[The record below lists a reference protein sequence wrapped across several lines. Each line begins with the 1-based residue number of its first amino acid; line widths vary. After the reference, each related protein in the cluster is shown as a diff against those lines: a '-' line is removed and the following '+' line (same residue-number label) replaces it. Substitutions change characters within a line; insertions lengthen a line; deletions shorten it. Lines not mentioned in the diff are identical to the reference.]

1 MNKMK
6 VGQLENI
13 IKLVSLEGLIKDF
26 CIDTDGSVK
35 AIDEVNTLLVDL
47 QYNGIEL
54 ENKIG
59 IDNGKKT
66 MHLLSS
72 FDKDQELVFTD
83 SHITVTDKKGK
94 KAKIPLVNT
103 ENIKPSPVLPI
114 REPDMFIYGVPLENL
129 KAAASHKILELDEE
143 YVFYVEDKI
152 TMLQVGNESCGLVT
166 EPLGEISGIINQVQV
181 ALSMNLIQTIRSL
194 EQNPD
199 INFYVD
205 GFVRFE
211 VKTDQYSVKYTLAG
225 LLNK

>member
-1 MNKMK
+1 MK

-26 CIDTDGSVK
+26 CVDIDGSVK

-47 QYNGIEL
+47 QYGGITL

-66 MHLLSS
+66 MRLLSS

-83 SHITVTDKKGK
+83 SHITITEKGGK
-94 KAKIPLVNT
+94 KAKIPLVNI
-103 ENIKPSPVLPI
+103 ENIKQCPKLQDK
-114 REPDMFIYGVPLENL
+114 EPDMIMYDVSLENL
-129 KAAASHKILELDEE
+129 KKSASHKTQELDEE

-166 EPLGEISGIINQVQV
+166 EPLGEISEIINQGQLL
-181 ALSMNLIQTIRSL
+181 LSMNLIETIKSL

-199 INFYVD
+199 IIFYNS
-205 GFVRFE
+205 GFIKFK
-211 VKTDQYSVKYTLAG
+211 VKTDTYSIIYTLAG
-225 LLNK
+225 RIDS